1 MNNIHGPDTP
11 PSQCMTLAPVVVLK
25 ADIASQEDKE
35 SIAAALFYLRQ
46 PSTGSAEGDM
56 RKLAA
61 EIDG

>member
-1 MNNIHGPDTP
+1 
-11 PSQCMTLAPVVVLK
+11 MTLAPVVVLK